1 MSAANGIRL
10 TRRQLLG
17 AGGGLVVAFTIPAC
31 GGETKTP
38 ATDLASNA
46 WLTIR
51 PDGSATIFAT
61 HPEIGQGVK
70 TALPMI
76 VAEELDMPW
85 ERVTVEQAPIDE
97 STFGRQVAGGSTSI
111 RNSWEPLRRAG
122 ATARALLRQAA
133 AETWSVPVNEC
144 VAGNGQVSHQ
154 ATGQSLGYG
163 ELVERASMLKPPP
176 ESQIE
181 LKARDQYRLLGTRIS
196 GVDNRATVTGQP
208 LFGIDQQ
215 LPNLRFATYVRAPA
229 TGGTVARANIDG
241 VKTLPG
247 VVDAFVLDPVQPP
260 KGLRGG
266 VAILAETT
274 WQALKARR
282 QLEVEWDFAAAATD
296 SWETLRSDGLERAGQ
311 SGEVLFDD
319 GNAERALAS
328 SAQQI
333 SASYVYPFLSHAPL
347 EPQNCTASVEGN
359 TAEIWAPSQTP
370 ARGASMAAEVCG
382 LNPDQVVMHQT
393 RIGGGFGRRLYN
405 DYVVEAVAIS
415 QRAGVPVK
423 LTWTREDDMANDL
436 YRPGGLHH
444 LKGGLDE
451 KGRLSGWHNHFVTV
465 TSDGE
470 KPSSTAGMRL
480 GTFPQHLVKNYRV
493 EQTLLPSG
501 IPTGAWRA
509 PGSNALAFVSNG
521 FLHELSSAADRDHLE
536 FLLELMGRDR
546 QLSWRRGSGM
556 DTGRAKAVIEAVGKQ
571 SNWGRTMPAG
581 QGQGLAFYYSH
592 RGYFAEVAEV
602 TVKDKQVRV
611 DRVFACGDVG
621 PIINRSMAEHQVV
634 GSVSDGLSTMM
645 GLEITFTSGRANET
659 NFDRYPMMR
668 MPSAPPVEVVFLEDN
683 PSPTGLGEPALPPAA
698 PAVVNAIFAA
708 SGERLR
714 ELPLSKAGWGWMT

>member
-1 MSAANGIRL
+1 MSVRL

-31 GGETKTP
+31 GSDAKAP
-38 ATDLASNA
+38 AADLANNA
-46 WLTIR
+46 WLTLK
-51 PDGSATIFAT
+51 PDGSATIVAT

-85 ERVTVEQAPIDE
+85 ERVTVTQAPVDE
-97 STFGRQVAGGSTSI
+97 ATFGRQVAGGSTSI

-133 AETWSVPVNEC
+133 AETWDVPVKDCET
-144 VAGNGQVSHQ
+144 GNAQVTHQ
-154 ATGQSLGYG
+154 ASGRSLDYG
-163 ELVERASMLKPPP
+163 ELAERASALTAPA

-181 LKARDQYRLLGTRIS
+181 LKSPDQYQLVGTRIG
-196 GVDNRATVTGQP
+196 GVDNRSIVTGQP
-208 LFGIDQQ
+208 LFGIDQD
-215 LPNLRFATYVRAPA
+215 LPDLRFATYVRAPA
-229 TGGTVARANIDG
+229 TGGTVAEANLADIQA
-241 VKTLPG
+241 LPG
-247 VVDAFVLDPVQPP
+247 VVDVFVLEPAQQPR
-260 KGLRGG
+260 GLRGG
-266 VAILAETT
+266 VAIVAETT

-282 QLEVEWDFAAAATD
+282 QLQVEWNLDDASKD
-296 SWETLRSDGLERAGQ
+296 SWDALRSDGMRRAAQ
-311 SGEVLFDD
+311 SGDTLFDD

-328 SAQQI
+328 AQQQI
-333 SASYVYPFLSHAPL
+333 SASYVYPFLPHAPL
-347 EPQNCTASVEGN
+347 EPQNCTASVTGRS
-359 TAEIWAPSQTP
+359 AEIWAPSQTP
-370 ARGASMAAEVCG
+370 ARGASLAAEICG
-382 LNPDQVVMHQT
+382 LDPAQVVMHQT

-444 LKGGLDE
+444 LKGGLDK
-451 KGRLSGWHNHFVTV
+451 KGRLSAWHNHFVTV

-470 KPSSTAGMRL
+470 KPSSSAGMRQ
-480 GTFPQHLVKNYRV
+480 GSFPQHLVKNYRV
-493 EQTLLPSG
+493 EQTLLPSA

-521 FLHELSSAADRDHLE
+521 FLHELSSSADRDHLE
-536 FLLELMGRDR
+536 FLVELMGRDR

-556 DTGRAKAVIEAVGKQ
+556 DTGRAKAVLEAVGRQ
-571 SNWGRTMPAG
+571 SNWGRPMPDG

-602 TVKDKQVRV
+602 TVEEKRLRV

-634 GSVSDGLSTMM
+634 GSVCDGLSTMM
-645 GLEITFTSGRANET
+645 GLEITFTDGRVNET

-668 MPSAPPVEVVFLEDN
+668 MPSAPPVEVKFLEDN

-708 SGERLR
+708 TGERLR
-714 ELPLSKAGWGWMT
+714 ELPLTRAGWSWMA